1 MTPST
6 RELQGKNAVVEFFHF
21 MDHQY
26 SCLEQILPFHEAHM
40 FLLHTLIVLPVQSW
54 AVTHRWDEHNS
65 HQAFLYVKRR
75 KKRMAAMD
83 LILTYFTKYSQD
95 KIFYVYSIFPV
106 FRVALEQG
114 KQTTNISITEV
125 INNSV
130 SLWVGNPPASALQR
144 HVKLFSIINCL

>member
-6 RELQGKNAVVEFFHF
+6 RELQAKNAVVEFYHF

-54 AVTHRWDEHNS
+54 AVTHRWDEQNS

-75 KKRMAAMD
+75 KKRTAAMD
-83 LILTYFTKYSQD
+83 LI
-95 KIFYVYSIFPV
+95 
-106 FRVALEQG
+106 
-114 KQTTNISITEV
+114 
-125 INNSV
+125 
-130 SLWVGNPPASALQR
+130 
-144 HVKLFSIINCL
+144 